1 MILKEKEFTNSTDV
15 WVRAG
20 EEAEKQMA
28 FYLNRAFRK
37 RDDCFVLNDLR
48 VVYDGDVAQMD
59 HLIVSTF
66 GLFIVESKSVHGTIS
81 VDKHGGWSRTYRDKL
96 SGMKSPVIQAQ
107 EQGKILKELLRENA
121 EQTLGTILFGKIQKG
136 YRYCPVG
143 VYVAISDTGIIQ
155 REMDVPELYKADA
168 VSGAIV
174 SQLDEYAQKAN
185 IFAPQNLF
193 STDFLWVM
201 SKQEAQATA
210 EFLQSR
216 HTPLRES
223 AVKNSVASIKSDANE
238 SAPQHGKTFIPK
250 VGGQCPVCKKE
261 QLIRKSVNRSDGTET
276 DFLAC
281 QGYPSRC
288 KALFPLVAIVQQAIP
303 NDAEEKK
310 SESTKG
316 EGAPCPKCG
325 TGKKVRRTG
334 KSGKSD
340 FLACSNYGKTK
351 CGFTEP
357 IV

>member
-1 MILKEKEFTNSTDV
+1 MILKEKELSNSADV
-15 WVRAG
+15 WIRAG

-48 VVYDGDVAQMD
+48 VVHDGDVAQMD

-81 VDKHGGWSRTYRDKL
+81 VDKHGGWSRTYGDKL
-96 SGMKSPVIQAQ
+96 SGMNSPVIQAQ

-121 EQTLGTILFGKIQKG
+121 EQTLGTMLFGKIQKG

-143 VYVAISDTGIIQ
+143 VYVAISDTGIIE
-155 REMDVPELYKADA
+155 RGMDVPELYKADA

-174 SQLDEYAQKAN
+174 SQLDEYARKAN

-193 STDFLWVM
+193 STDSPWGM
-201 SKQEAQATA
+201 TKQEAQATA

-223 AVKNSVASIKSDANE
+223 SVKDSPVAIKSDATE
-238 SAPQHGKTFIPK
+238 GALKYETTFIPK
-250 VGGQCPVCKKE
+250 VGAQCPVCKKE
-261 QLIRKSVNRSDGTET
+261 KLIRKSVNRSDGTET

-288 KALFPLVAIVQQAIP
+288 KALFPLVAIVRQAIP

-310 SESTKG
+310 SESLTG

-325 TGKKVRRTG
+325 AGKKVRRKG
-334 KSGKSD
+334 KGGKPD
-340 FLACSNYGKTK
+340 FFACSNYGKTK
-351 CGFTEP
+351 CGFIES
-357 IV
+357 IC